1 MQKQRTEPGII
12 RVICASSWP
21 GKADPPRRYKS
32 ELCALPAVVQKQD
45 AIGWQSF
52 LEGRPSVGWS
62 EVQHR
67 YYEFLDGRRT
77 GLRWLT
83 ALIQKLWDVAWDMW
97 DHRNRVLHDQ
107 EHSVARDLQIQQITD
122 EFATRFS
129 RFSSR
134 GEAPSG
140 GLIFSNDC
148 RPIKRHG
155 SSRLARAER
164 RDGQRQA
171 HQRDTIR
178 NVWNATV
185 VRDHQY
191 LRRERKKKTKRKK
204 NGSDLITFPISS
216 RRPFPWTQS
225 LRPKGGVKPLRQ

>member
-1 MQKQRTEPGII
+1 MDAETADGARHY
-12 RVICASSWP
+12 SSHMCQAL
-21 GKADPPRRYKS
+21 GLAKRIHRGDTSRNFY
-32 ELCALPAVVQKQD
+32 ALPAVVQKQD

-67 YYEFLDGRRT
+67 YYEFLDSRRT

-122 EFATRFS
+122 EFATGSVGLAR
-129 RFSSR
+129 
-134 GEAPSG
+134 EAKLSG
-140 GLIFSNDC
+140 GLQSLLQ
-148 RPIKRHG
+148 
-155 SSRLARAER
+155 RLPAYQTAWLIRIQAARARAER

-171 HQRDTIR
+171 HQRDTF
-178 NVWNATV
+178 NP
-185 VRDHQY
+185 
-191 LRRERKKKTKRKK
+191 ERLGMQRWLGTT
-204 NGSDLITFPISS
+204 NT
-216 RRPFPWTQS
+216 
-225 LRPKGGVKPLRQ
+225 